1 MSDMTAFY
9 INGKRYD
16 FGTGSWTEVLESV
29 PLEMGVNQFELRAV
43 SFAGHETVQTVTVT
57 RQGEMPEYVEEGRYW
72 NRYYYDED
80 GRSWHVYFQ
89 EGENPAFVKPSD
101 DSGEVVRNYML
112 GIIDE
117 ALLEGSKDTPD
128 YIEPGENRI
137 HFQNSISLQT
147 LRYIIEK
154 KAERLFVSAVN
165 FVNRDIVPTFRH
177 TALNSLDINFGIVGQ
192 HKSTFYEI
200 SSFFRSLQK

>member
-1 MSDMTAFY
+1 M
-9 INGKRYD
+9 
-16 FGTGSWTEVLESV
+16 
-29 PLEMGVNQFELRAV
+29 EMGVNLFELRAV

-57 RQGEMPEYVEEGRYW
+57 RQGEVPEYVEEGRYW

-101 DSGEVVRNYML
+101 DSDEVVRSYML

-117 ALLEGSKDTPD
+117 ALLEASKDTPD

-147 LRYIIEK
+147 LRYIIENAEMHVQLGVISFMPNHPVFLIDGKEVKWADALYCEYPEGTWWMGKTDSRYVSLLNDYISQIK
-154 KAERLFVSAVN
+154 KDGEG
-165 FVNRDIVPTFRH
+165 
-177 TALNSLDINFGIVGQ
+177 FGLHV
-192 HKSTFYEI
+192 
-200 SSFFRSLQK
+200 